1 MEQGKEQ
8 SMAEGPGPEFDLEE
22 LRKEIVDRLVF
33 QPIGLL
39 SAVLKALPNAAEEGR
54 RVVEGPLQTAKFV
67 SDMAAGVVKARYGAQ
82 LNEMEARFRG
92 VRDAVEHTTYSVIK
106 EARARV
112 SDTIPGRQPG
122 RQGKAGADRGEPGAE
137 QGHEEA
143 VAVGG
148 IAGYERLT
156 AAEVVARLDDLSDA
170 ALAEVE
176 AFELAHRRR
185 RTVLAKISKLREA
198 RA

>member
-1 MEQGKEQ
+1 
-8 SMAEGPGPEFDLEE
+8 MAESQGPEFDIDE
-22 LRKEIVDRLVF
+22 LRKEVIDRLVF

-67 SDMAAGVVKARYGAQ
+67 GDMAAGVVRARYGAQ
-82 LNEMEARFRG
+82 LNEMEERFRG
-92 VRDAVEHTTYSVIK
+92 VRDVVEHTTDSVIR

-112 SDTIPGRQPG
+112 SETIPGKQQRRPG
-122 RQGKAGADRGEPGAE
+122 DPGSSARE
-137 QGHEEA
+137 SDATDGTRSHA
-143 VAVGG
+143 PASVGG
-148 IAGYERLT
+148 IVGYDSLT

-176 AFELAHRRR
+176 SFELAHRRR